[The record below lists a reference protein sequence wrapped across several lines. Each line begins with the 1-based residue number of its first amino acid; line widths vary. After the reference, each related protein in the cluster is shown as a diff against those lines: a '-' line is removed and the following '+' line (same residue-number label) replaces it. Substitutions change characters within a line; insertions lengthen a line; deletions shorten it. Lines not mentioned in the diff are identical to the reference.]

1 MGCPL
6 RRGNPHCSVM
16 SDTRFHAMPD
26 GRQIAFRKVEGAGP
40 TLVFL
45 PGYLSDMTGGK
56 ATAVF
61 EWARAQG
68 RACLLLDYSGCGEST
83 GDFADGTLSLWRDE
97 VLALVAAETDG
108 PVVLIGSSMGGWLA
122 LLLNRALRTSGID
135 RVKALILVAPAADM
149 TTELMEKTFTRAEKK
164 AMAETGLVLQP
175 SEYSDEPYPITRALI
190 EDGRNHLLM
199 GERGIDTGCPVTILQ
214 GGKDPDVPREHAMRL
229 AQHILTD
236 PVTVTLIP
244 DGDHRLSRPQDLRLL
259 EAAISRAIEDA
270 VPAQQDL
277 FGEQ

>member
-1 MGCPL
+1 
-6 RRGNPHCSVM
+6 
-16 SDTRFHAMPD
+16 MPEMLTV
-26 GRQIAFRKVEGAGP
+26 GSGPAARQIAYEIRPGAA
-40 TLVFL
+40 
-45 PGYLSDMTGGK
+45 PGLFWLNGYRSDMLGSK
-56 ATAVF
+56 AQAVDAF
-61 EWARAQG
+61 GAARGLAVT
-68 RACLLLDYSGCGEST
+68 RFDYSGHGQSG
-83 GDFADGTLSLWRDE
+83 GDFLEGTISRWLDE
-97 VLALVAAETDG
+97 ALAVFARTSG
-108 PVVLIGSSMGGWLA
+108 PQIVIGSSMGGWLA

-164 AMAETGLVLQP
+164 AMAATGLVLQP